1 MKTDLG
7 ERRIHFGS
15 REIPYELHTMPRK
28 RLRITVRPDLSIR
41 VDAPEGFNEDEIAE
55 AVRSKGRW
63 LVRQLDELTSF
74 HPLPTPYR
82 YVSGETFVYLG
93 RQYRLKVSEG
103 ACLPAKLR
111 GRYLHVEVTD
121 KTDQAQVKTGVEAWY
136 RSRAT
141 DVYARS
147 IDRCLTIC
155 QRHGADRP
163 SLKIRRMKTRW
174 GSCSAAGNMLLNLHL
189 VQTPVHC
196 IDYVVMHE
204 LCHTVEHNHSPAF
217 YRLLSTCMPDWQKRK
232 AVLNQF
238 PVRA

>member
-1 MKTDLG
+1 MKTDQG
-7 ERRIHFGS
+7 ERRVSFGS
-15 REIPYELHTMPRK
+15 REIAYTLHTMQRK
-28 RLRITVRPDLSIR
+28 RLRIVVRPDLSIQ
-41 VDAPEGFNEDEIAE
+41 VDAPEGFDEEEIAT

-63 LVRQLDELTSF
+63 LVRQLDELASF
-74 HPLPTPYR
+74 HPLPKAYR

-93 RQYRLKVSEG
+93 RQYRLKVAKGER
-103 ACLPAKLR
+103 APAKLR
-111 GRYLHVEVTD
+111 GRYLHVSVED
-121 KTDQAQVKTGVEAWY
+121 KGDPALVKSAVEQWY

-141 DVYARS
+141 EVYARS
-147 IDRCLTIC
+147 IDRCLNIC

-163 SLKIRRMKTRW
+163 ALTIRRMKTRW
-174 GSCSAAGNMLLNLHL
+174 GSCSATGNMLLNLHL

-204 LCHTVEHNHSPAF
+204 LCHTIEHNHSPAF
-217 YRLLSTCMPDWQKRK
+217 YRILTTCMPDWQKRK